1 MAKTFLHTR
10 RQSFIHAFSGICYVL
25 RTQTNARIHLIA
37 TILAIGLGF
46 WLNISLVEWAIL
58 SITIA
63 GVWAAESFN
72 TAIEAAVDLS
82 SPQLHP
88 LAKIAKD
95 SAAAGVLFT
104 AIGAVAVGL
113 ALFGPP
119 FIEKIAKI
127 F

>member
-1 MAKTFLHTR
+1 M
-10 RQSFIHAFSGICYVL
+10 
-25 RTQTNARIHLIA
+25 IA

-58 SITIA
+58 SITIT

-95 SAAAGVLFT
+95 AAAAGVLFT

>member
-1 MAKTFLHTR
+1 M
-10 RQSFIHAFSGICYVL
+10 
-25 RTQTNARIHLIA
+25 IA

-58 SITIA
+58 SITIT

-95 SAAAGVLFT
+95 AAAAGVLFT

-113 ALFGPP
+113 ALFGQP

>member
-10 RQSFIHAFSGICYVL
+10 RQSFIHAFSGICHVL
-25 RTQTNARIHLIA
+25 RTQTNARIHMIA

-58 SITIA
+58 SITIT

-95 SAAAGVLFT
+95 AAAAGVLFT